1 MQQISNT
8 ILETKLF
15 SNRVR
20 MAIGFILVLVII
32 LLIQILNLQVLNHQ
46 YYKVESEGNRLGYMP
61 IVPTRG
67 RIFDRNGLVLADN
80 KISFSLELVLEEIE
94 NIDEVFNA
102 LKTNKIIND
111 NDIKNFHKIKKNYKN
126 FNYIPILENVAEDV
140 VAKFLVN
147 KYVPGLAIRPKL
159 NRVYPN
165 KKLASHILGYVSKLN
180 EEDMRLYNTKDYEN
194 TTHIGK
200 VGIEKQYELDLHG
213 KVGKSVIERNVEGR
227 MLNEE
232 TITQPIP
239 GDDLY
244 LTIDIKLQKIAEK
257 TLKNKRGSIILI
269 NVKNGEVLAAASAP
283 NYDPNFFVDGIS
295 EKDYKN
301 LNNSKS
307 KPLFD
312 RAIKGQYPPGSTI
325 KPLIALAGLE
335 LSVINEKSRKYCP
348 GWYSLPNHSH
358 KYRDW
363 KRSGHGHQTVEDAI
377 AESCDVFFYEL
388 AYELGIDTISNYL
401 KQFNLGK
408 TTNIDIPGELPGI
421 LPSKKWKREKKGLP
435 WYIGETVIAGIGQ
448 GFITA
453 TPLQLA
459 VFTAAIANKGI
470 LVTPKLLRAT
480 KKINK
485 PIEMTKPSKYK
496 TIAIKDVEN
505 WDIVT
510 KSMEKSIYGIKGTA
524 RRLNN
529 NLKYT
534 LAGKTG
540 TAQVFGL
547 DAEEEYIAS
556 QIKETLRDHALFVA
570 FAPIK
575 EPEVAIAV
583 VVENAGSGS
592 SKAAPL
598 AKKVLDVY
606 FKNKI

>member
-20 MAIGFILVLVII
+20 IAIGFILLLVII
-32 LLIQILNLQVLNHQ
+32 LLIQILNLQILNHQ

-67 RIFDRNGLVLADN
+67 RIFDRNGLILADN
-80 KISFSLELVLEEIE
+80 KISFSLELVLEKIK
-94 NIDEVFNA
+94 NIDGVFNT
-102 LKTNKIIND
+102 LEINKIITA

-126 FNYIPILENVAEDV
+126 FNYIPILENVPEDV
-140 VAKFLVN
+140 VAKFLVS

-232 TITQPIP
+232 TIIQPVP

-269 NVKNGEVLAAASAP
+269 NVKNGEILAAASAP

-295 EKDYKN
+295 EKDYKK

-388 AYELGIDTISNYL
+388 AYELGIDTIRNYL

-408 TTNIDIPGELPGI
+408 TTNIDIPGELPGV

-510 KSMEKSIYGIKGTA
+510 KAMEKSIYGIKGTA